1 MSFASQASKLL
12 TNKYF
17 LYFMV
22 FLAASNVLGYL
33 VTNKVHAVIFFA
45 LIGFLMS
52 NFSKNMAVVL
62 LVAIVATNLLMAN
75 KTMREGLENATTTEK
90 VDTQAVKE
98 KVSTVDKEKLESVDP
113 QLSNGLNA
121 LEETGSV
128 EKAKEKLKQATTAMS
143 ESETKIKDINNPDMN
158 KEVDEIGAPEAKKS
172 GFHNIKKGSVSS
184 NAAPVD
190 ENNSRIDYAS
200 TLEGA
205 YDNLDKI
212 LGSDGINKLTGDTQK
227 LMAQQQ
233 KLFDTMQNMAPMLE
247 DAKKMLAGF
256 DMKEL
261 GNLAGLA
268 TSIGTTATPI
278 QK

>member
-1 MSFASQASKLL
+1 MSLASQASKLL

-17 LYFMV
+17 LYFIV
-22 FLAASNVLGYL
+22 FLAASNVLGYI
-33 VTNKVHAVIFFA
+33 VTNKIRAVIFFA
-45 LIGFLMS
+45 LVGFLMS
-52 NFSKNMAVVL
+52 KFSKNMAVVL
-62 LVAIVATNLLMAN
+62 LVALVATNLLMAN
-75 KTMREGLENATTTEK
+75 KTMREGLENATATATTEEI
-90 VDTQAVKE
+90 KE
-98 KVSTVDKEKLESVDP
+98 KASTIDKEKLESVDP

-128 EKAKEKLKQATTAMS
+128 EKAKEKLKEVKTTMDTD
-143 ESETKIKDINNPDMN
+143 TKIKDINNPDMN
-158 KEVDEIGAPEAKKS
+158 KVTDETDAPEAKKS

-190 ENNSRIDYAS
+190 ENSRIDYAS

-233 KLFDTMQNMAPMLE
+233 KLFDTMQNMGPMLE

-256 DMKEL
+256 DLKGL

-268 TSIGTTATPI
+268 TSIGNTASPI
-278 QK
+278 QMPK

>member
-33 VTNKVHAVIFFA
+33 VTNKIHAVIFFA
-45 LIGFLMS
+45 LVGFLMS

-62 LVAIVATNLLMAN
+62 LVAVVATNLLMVN
-75 KTMREGLENATTTEK
+75 KSMREGLENATEK
-90 VDTQAVKE
+90 VDIAAVKE
-98 KVSTVDKEKLESVDP
+98 KVPTVDKEKLESVDP

-121 LEETGSV
+121 LESTGSV
-128 EKAKEKLKQATTAMS
+128 EKAKEKLNSVNKETS
-143 ESETKIKDINNPDMN
+143 ELDIKIKDINNPDMN
-158 KEVDEIGAPEAKKS
+158 KGTHETGAPAAKKS

-190 ENNSRIDYAS
+190 ENSRIDYAS

-233 KLFDTMQNMAPMLE
+233 KLFDTMQNMAPMLDE
-247 DAKKMLAGF
+247 AKKMLAGF

-268 TSIGTTATPI
+268 TSIGNTATPI
-278 QK
+278 QN

>member
-1 MSFASQASKLL
+1 
-12 TNKYF
+12 
-17 LYFMV
+17 
-22 FLAASNVLGYL
+22 
-33 VTNKVHAVIFFA
+33 VTNKINAVIFFA
-45 LIGFLMS
+45 LVGFLMS
-52 NFSKNMAVVL
+52 NFSKNMAVIL
-62 LVAIVATNLLMAN
+62 LVAIIATNLLMAN
-75 KTMREGLENATTTEK
+75 RTMREGLENATATTEEI
-90 VDTQAVKE
+90 KE
-98 KVSTVDKEKLESVDP
+98 KASTIDKEKLELVDP
-113 QLSNGLNA
+113 KLSNGLNA

-128 EKAKEKLKQATTAMS
+128 EKAKEKLKETKPTMDTD
-143 ESETKIKDINNPDMN
+143 TKIKDINNPDMN
-158 KEVDEIGAPEAKKS
+158 KITEEIGAPEAKKS

-190 ENNSRIDYAS
+190 ENSRIDYAS

-247 DAKKMLAGF
+247 NAKKMLAGF

-268 TSIGTTATPI
+268 TSIGNTATPPMP
-278 QK
+278 K